1 MLTQTSSGCEPVFA
15 LYYTRRRKC
24 NPGETASFIDDNGVG
39 FVEYNVV
46 HPKLQTWYDI
56 NSSNLSKVDLKTA
69 NKELLDTIIEQSP
82 WYNNVSADIVPKD
95 RVRTQ
100 AIMQKYITSSIS
112 STVNLPSSATEEDI
126 ATIYNEAFNM
136 GCKGMTV
143 NIYAALYSNI

>member
-24 NPGETASFIDDNGVG
+24 NSGEKADFIDDNGIG
-39 FVEYNVV
+39 FVEYNVI

-56 NSSNLSKVDLKTA
+56 NSSNLSKIDLKTCSKDVLNA
-69 NKELLDTIIEQSP
+69 IIEQSP
-82 WYNNVSADIVPKD
+82 WYGNVSADINPEV
-95 RVRTQ
+95 RVQTQ

-126 ATIYNEAFNM
+126 NNIYTDAFDL
-136 GCKGMTV
+136 GCKGITV